1 MPRDGEQ
8 GEGWG
13 GSLGK
18 GREKGACRSFWHKG
32 RLVSVTAPRAWSTV
46 HLHVGHHGPSGTTRR
61 APCIAASGL
70 AHGERVPPPRPQG
83 LGATITMHGA
93 RRVVPKAAL
102 RPEERLKMEINKK
115 TST

>member
-1 MPRDGEQ
+1 MGRIL
-8 GEGWG
+8 GEGGWG
-13 GSLGK
+13 EGAAVHSGAR
-18 GREKGACRSFWHKG
+18 GRP
-32 RLVSVTAPRAWSTV
+32 VSVTAPRAWSTV

-115 TST
+115 TSM